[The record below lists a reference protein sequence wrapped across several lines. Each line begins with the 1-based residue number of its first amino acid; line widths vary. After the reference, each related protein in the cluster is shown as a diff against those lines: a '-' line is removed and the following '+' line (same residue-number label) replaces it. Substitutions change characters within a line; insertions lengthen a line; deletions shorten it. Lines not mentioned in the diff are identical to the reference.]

1 MKWLSPSWLLG
12 LILVALGVGARG
24 EDPAPKLSPD
34 EQVILNLTNEARA
47 KENLPKLKPNALLG
61 QAAQAHAENMVRK
74 NQMSHVLDGKT
85 PGDRAKEAGYKF
97 VTVGENLG
105 HGPKLDPRKVFEL
118 WMNSPV
124 HRKNILEEEYD
135 EIGLAQVR
143 DKGGEVWYVQ
153 EFGSTNNL
161 RKTTKEQDDRQ
172 FQAALEKMVALT
184 NEARAK
190 EKLPPLK
197 PNPVLNDIARAHS
210 ESMARQGKMNTLV
223 DETGPTDGVGPKTPE
238 PPRSEVNLAAS
249 TDLMEK
255 RTFDDW
261 MKGDVQRKNILDPEF
276 AEVGIGFA
284 RSANGEVYYTQIF
297 GIGKAGAAGDEQKF
311 KEDVAKILDL
321 TNAARAKEKQP
332 PLKLNKLLCD
342 VARAHS
348 DNMARKGQLEHTLD
362 GKKSNDRV
370 LASGYPAQSVAE
382 NIGMSENGDTEQI
395 FKDWIESPPHHAS
408 LVSDKYTEIGIGLGR
423 NDKGEVYYTQLFAR
437 PKR

>member
-1 MKWLSPSWLLG
+1 
-12 LILVALGVGARG
+12 
-24 EDPAPKLSPD
+24 
-34 EQVILNLTNEARA
+34 
-47 KENLPKLKPNALLG
+47 
-61 QAAQAHAENMVRK
+61 
-74 NQMSHVLDGKT
+74 
-85 PGDRAKEAGYKF
+85 
-97 VTVGENLG
+97 
-105 HGPKLDPRKVFEL
+105 
-118 WMNSPV
+118 
-124 HRKNILEEEYD
+124 
-135 EIGLAQVR
+135 
-143 DKGGEVWYVQ
+143 
-153 EFGSTNNL
+153 
-161 RKTTKEQDDRQ
+161 
-172 FQAALEKMVALT
+172 
-184 NEARAK
+184 
-190 EKLPPLK
+190 
-197 PNPVLNDIARAHS
+197 
-210 ESMARQGKMNTLV
+210 MARQGKMNTLV
-223 DETGPTDGVGPKTPE
+223 DETGPTEGVGPKTPE

-348 DNMARKGQLEHTLD
+348 DNMARKGRLEHTLD

-395 FKDWIESPPHHAS
+395 FKDWMESPPHHAS